1 MLHNKKIIIILCF
14 LAILSTLQPIFIPYI
29 DTLQYQ
35 AKAQSTTFG
44 STENDQGGQGT
55 FEPPGQQIQT
65 ANVRFLK
72 YNDLNFGY
80 TIAYPVGSEI
90 QPGERGV
97 IIIKMPQGIATIG
110 VVDNSKHRDMDKY
123 TSELLRN
130 LGKTFDSFKI
140 LNRGVDS
147 LGGNPSRFITFSFI
161 DDNGDQRLGS
171 YSWTLIGDRAY
182 ELGFSSSPQ
191 ESATISPIVKTMT
204 ASFHVP
210 EIEEFRP

>member
-1 MLHNKKIIIILCF
+1 MINET
-14 LAILSTLQPIFIPYI
+14 SN
-29 DTLQYQ
+29 
-35 AKAQSTTFG
+35 G
-44 STENDQGGQGT
+44 
-55 FEPPGQQIQT
+55 
-65 ANVRFLK
+65 RR
-72 YNDLNFGY
+72 
-80 TIAYPVGSEI
+80 TI
-90 QPGERGV
+90 
-97 IIIKMPQGIATIG
+97 
-110 VVDNSKHRDMDKY
+110 
-123 TSELLRN
+123 RN